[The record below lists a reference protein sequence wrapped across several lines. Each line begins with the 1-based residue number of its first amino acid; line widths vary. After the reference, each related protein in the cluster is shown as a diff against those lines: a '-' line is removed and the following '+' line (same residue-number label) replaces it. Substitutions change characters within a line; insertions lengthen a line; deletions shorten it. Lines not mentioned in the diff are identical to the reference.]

1 MGAKPSAAKETRLPI
16 PMLYLDRC
24 VRAAKLA
31 QCREV
36 PSNGGHFAMRL
47 DARC

>member
-24 VRAAKLA
+24 LPAAKLA
-31 QCREV
+31 LYREA
-36 PSNGGHFAMRL
+36 PANGGQQAPRAAAAH
-47 DARC
+47 

>member
-24 VRAAKLA
+24 LRAAKLA
-31 QCREV
+31 PYREV
-36 PSNGGHFAMRL
+36 PS
-47 DARC
+47 DE